1 LAQEEKSFTGHRS
14 AGYLMTG
21 SEVMIMTW
29 RRIETT
35 KWVMRSLRNLTKHE
49 KINDTSVFC
58 HLFCVET
65 TMSDLEFPW
74 RFSLNVDSGFGF
86 LHFVAVDC
94 VTDLLLLSFT

>member
-21 SEVMIMTW
+21 SEVTIMTW

-35 KWVMRSLRNLTKHE
+35 KWVMRSQRNLTKHE
-49 KINDTSVFC
+49 AISYTSVFC
-58 HLFCVET
+58 LLLCIEA
-65 TMSDLEFPW
+65 TMSGLEFPW
-74 RFSLNVDSGFGF
+74 RFSLNVGSGFGF
-86 LHFVAVDC
+86 LHFVAVGC